1 MRNISVALLALA
13 ASLALS
19 VSTVAA
25 RDYGGGGG
33 GGGGGESKQGGRAA
47 VEVEARR
54 CIKRGI
60 KEEAVGVVRKCDIAM
75 AAVKCTEVPSMVTA
89 IDIGA
94 AAFGYTTITTDRAA
108 GGGTDIGIAGIIDL
122 FKLRESSEVYCSL
135 ATASGRR
142 VGENLPKHDG
152 ALALSRRRYARSHL
166 WFLYHSPK
174 LCRFFASSGESGKLR
189 A

>member
-1 MRNISVALLALA
+1 MV
-13 ASLALS
+13 
-19 VSTVAA
+19 
-25 RDYGGGGG
+25 G
-33 GGGGGESKQGGRAA
+33 AA
-47 VEVEARR
+47 VKASKVGAGAAVEARR
-54 CIKRGI
+54 CIKRAI

-122 FKLRESSEVYCSL
+122 FKLRESSEVYCPL

-152 ALALSRRRYARSHL
+152 ALALSRRRYARSTPVL
-166 WFLYHSPK
+166 SYHSPK

>member
-25 RDYGGGGG
+25 RDNGGGGG
-33 GGGGGESKQGGRAA
+33 GGAA
-47 VEVEARR
+47 VKASKVGAGAAVEARR
-54 CIKRGI
+54 CIKRAI
-60 KEEAVGVVRKCDIAM
+60 KEQAVGVVRKCDIAM

-122 FKLRESSEVYCSL
+122 LKLRESSEVYCSL
-135 ATASGRR
+135 ATTSGRR
-142 VGENLPKHDG
+142 V
-152 ALALSRRRYARSHL
+152 LSPSTVEL
-166 WFLYHSPK
+166 WP
-174 LCRFFASSGESGKLR
+174 
-189 A
+189 

>member
-1 MRNISVALLALA
+1 MV
-13 ASLALS
+13 
-19 VSTVAA
+19 
-25 RDYGGGGG
+25 G
-33 GGGGGESKQGGRAA
+33 AA
-47 VEVEARR
+47 VKASKVGAAVAVEARR

-75 AAVKCTEVPSMVTA
+75 VAVKCTEVRSMVTA

-122 FKLRESSEVYCSL
+122 LKLRESSEVYCSL

-142 VGENLPKHDG
+142 V
-152 ALALSRRRYARSHL
+152 LSPSTVEL
-166 WFLYHSPK
+166 WP
-174 LCRFFASSGESGKLR
+174 
-189 A
+189 